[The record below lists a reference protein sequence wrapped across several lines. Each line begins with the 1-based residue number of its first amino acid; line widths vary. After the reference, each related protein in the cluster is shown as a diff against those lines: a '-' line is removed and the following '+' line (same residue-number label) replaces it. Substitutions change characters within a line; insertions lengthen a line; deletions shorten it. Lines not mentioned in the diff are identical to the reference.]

1 MLRNEWIYNVASQL
15 AKEVLNLTQ
24 AWLFRAPQNWGGEG
38 KFLLAIIF
46 LFFQIFIFGPVGP
59 FFPKDLGHPKELKN
73 GTIMLKFGTLVDWM
87 NTWGFIFIFSKSSF
101 LGPWDPFLKFTTL
114 YTACSEKSAQPYL
127 DCQ

>member
-46 LFFQIFIFGPVGP
+46 LFFQNLHFWAR
-59 FFPKDLGHPKELKN
+59 
-73 GTIMLKFGTLVDWM
+73 GTL
-87 NTWGFIFIFSKSSF
+87 F
-101 LGPWDPFLKFTTL
+101 P
-114 YTACSEKSAQPYL
+114 
-127 DCQ
+127 